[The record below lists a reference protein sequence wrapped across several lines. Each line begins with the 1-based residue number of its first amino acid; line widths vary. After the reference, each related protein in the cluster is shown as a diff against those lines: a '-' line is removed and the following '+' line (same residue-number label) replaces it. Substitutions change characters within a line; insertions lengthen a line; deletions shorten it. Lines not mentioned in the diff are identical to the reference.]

1 LADFGQAASSLA
13 RLDLFDV
20 DELKIE
26 RRFVARMIRQRRGDP
41 FVDSVVAL
49 VNRLGL
55 RLVAEGVENDEMA
68 RAVAAV
74 GIRVVQG
81 YHYARPARALRV
93 ERFAPM
99 AQPAVLLTD
108 LY

>member
-1 LADFGQAASSLA
+1 MDDFGQAASSLA

-26 RRFVARMIRQRRGDP
+26 RRFVARMIRQRRDDP

-49 VNRLGL
+49 ANRLGF

-68 RAVAAV
+68 RAVAKV

-81 YHYARPARALRV
+81 YHYGRPARTLRV

-99 AQPAVLLTD
+99 APPGASLLD
-108 LY
+108 L

>member
-1 LADFGQAASSLA
+1 LA
-13 RLDLFDV
+13 RLNLFDV

-26 RRFVARMIRQRRGDP
+26 RRFVARMIGQSQDAL

-49 VNRLGL
+49 ATRLGL

-68 RAVAAV
+68 RAAGAV
-74 GIRVVQG
+74 GIRVVHS
-81 YHYARPARALRV
+81 YHYARPARTLRV

-99 AQPAVLLTD
+99 APPAALVTD
-108 LY
+108 LD